1 MKTYCQPDV
10 IIYNVNNVIVMS
22 VETDFTDD
30 YFSDLWEE
38 K

>member
-1 MKTYCQPDV
+1 MKTYYQPDV

-22 VETDFTDD
+22 GGTDFTDD
-30 YFSDLWEE
+30 YFSDTWEE